1 MATSSVK
8 RKRNMLDL
16 DTKLSIIDRLERGES
31 ATKLSREFGVGKS
44 TITDIKNSKAKLHDF
59 ASRMDTNVGVKRKI
73 MKTAIDEALQKSVL
87 TWFTQERRR
96 GTLLAGQIITEKAKW
111 FDEQLH
117 GEQSQFKASTG
128 WLKNFQ
134 QRHGIR
140 QISVQGEKLSSNES
154 KVEPFIRKLHEI
166 IEKESYTPEQLYNAD
181 ESGLYWKLLPRK
193 TLAASSEKSAPGFKV
208 SKDRVTVMGCAN
220 ASGTHKLPPV
230 IIGKS
235 RNPRCFKHVNMDN
248 LPVRYLHQANAWM
261 SAELFSTWFRD
272 DFVPSVRHHLR
283 QKQLP
288 EKALLLIDNA
298 PSHPSTDVLQSN
310 DGLITCM
317 FLPPNTTP
325 LLQPMDQGVLNALKR
340 RYKGKM
346 LRKIVKENSNNI
358 SLTECVKTVTL
369 KDTCY
374 MIAES
379 WRELTVDTLANAW
392 HKLRINIA
400 DTPETA
406 STPEVTNPASDKT
419 IEEVINA
426 LPADDR
432 VQASEWFDV
441 DESDPGCQTLA
452 DEEIIQAAQKSQR
465 TSMHRKTRTMTRKHR
480 TQRTHTYQRRSS

>member
-1 MATSSVK
+1 
-8 RKRNMLDL
+8 
-16 DTKLSIIDRLERGES
+16 
-31 ATKLSREFGVGKS
+31 
-44 TITDIKNSKAKLHDF
+44 
-59 ASRMDTNVGVKRKI
+59 
-73 MKTAIDEALQKSVL
+73 
-87 TWFTQERRR
+87 
-96 GTLLAGQIITEKAKW
+96 
-111 FDEQLH
+111 
-117 GEQSQFKASTG
+117 
-128 WLKNFQ
+128 
-134 QRHGIR
+134 
-140 QISVQGEKLSSNES
+140 
-154 KVEPFIRKLHEI
+154 
-166 IEKESYTPEQLYNAD
+166 
-181 ESGLYWKLLPRK
+181 
-193 TLAASSEKSAPGFKV
+193 
-208 SKDRVTVMGCAN
+208 MGCAN

-248 LPVRYLHQANAWM
+248 LSVRYYHEANAWI

-406 STPEVTNPASDKT
+406 STPEVTNPASDET

-452 DEEIIQAAQKSQR
+452 DEEIIQAAQKSTTDIDASEDEDDDKENTEPSVPIPTNAEAADMFSRCLLWLEAQPNCEPTQLLLLR
-465 TSMHRKTRTMTRKHR
+465 SMHQTAVRKRQETAKQKSITSFFKKM
-480 TQRTHTYQRRSS
+480 